1 MDEKSQKNTE
11 KKQGLMLSER
21 KYRTYRKTQ
30 HVRILSDLHMYL
42 RAVSKKKSIP
52 MSKLLDTI
60 LSKMLVHGYHETE
73 SLCAHCGI
81 VNKTKVS
88 YSEFSLNKH
97 ERREI
102 RKNHKIVLE
111 IEV

>member
-1 MDEKSQKNTE
+1 MKNLRRTQKRNRGLCSVNVNIVRTE
-11 KKQGLMLSER
+11 KHNTSES
-21 KYRTYRKTQ
+21 YRIYTCTCE
-30 HVRILSDLHMYL
+30 L
-42 RAVSKKKSIP
+42 VSKKKSIP